1 MPPENIVP
9 VILAGGEGRR
19 LRPLTAP
26 TRPKPFLKLFS
37 KYSLLQ
43 QTLMRCAS
51 FAPAVIVCDERFSS
65 QALDEAREINI
76 MPAAIIA
83 EPSGRGTAAAVAG
96 AAFMLL
102 EENPLMLVMP
112 SDHVIADEAIFTDT
126 VHRAAAM
133 NADIVILGKKPSGP
147 AARYGYIRTH
157 ESNGVYAIE
166 RFIEKPPLRTA
177 QALVAEPGIFW
188 NTGIFL
194 CRARVMLE
202 FLSRHAPE
210 IYDGVVKAMTAA
222 CRDGVFLRPAAALY
236 NEISHDSVDR
246 AVMEK
251 TGFWRGFAF
260 GNRMA

>member
-133 NADIVILGKKPSGP
+133 NADIVILGKKTIRSSG
-147 AARYGYIRTH
+147 A
-157 ESNGVYAIE
+157 V
-166 RFIEKPPLRTA
+166 
-177 QALVAEPGIFW
+177 W
-188 NTGIFL
+188 
-194 CRARVMLE
+194 
-202 FLSRHAPE
+202 
-210 IYDGVVKAMTAA
+210 
-222 CRDGVFLRPAAALY
+222 LY
-236 NEISHDSVDR
+236 PY
-246 AVMEK
+246 
-251 TGFWRGFAF
+251 T
-260 GNRMA
+260 